1 MEAPYISNILSE
13 KLKHK
18 LNKYVDKRVKY
29 ELDYLN
35 SYLISSDYDEV
46 EQERL
51 KDWVTDHLKL
61 SCIRSYEQAIID
73 CMDYL
78 NIEKIKN

>member
-1 MEAPYISNILSE
+1 MEESYISNILSE

-18 LNKYVDKRVKY
+18 LNEYVNERVNY
-29 ELDYLN
+29 ELSYLD
-35 SYLISSDYDEV
+35 SYLINGNYDKN
-46 EQERL
+46 EQERI

-61 SCIRSYEQAIID
+61 SCMRSYEQAIVD